1 MSENCCYSFH
11 DLFFAA
17 IGRSW
22 TDTERKSF
30 SELDQ
35 DQKNAEVRRL
45 VSLTSGSWAC
55 EDRHWHDGI
64 TYTAFWK
71 TAPSDSPAAR

>member
-11 DLFFAA
+11 DLFLAA
-17 IGRSW
+17 FGRSW
-22 TDTERKSF
+22 TDSEHKNF

-35 DQKNAEVRRL
+35 NQRNSEVRRL
-45 VSLTSGSWAC
+45 VSLTNGLWDC
-55 EDRHWHDGI
+55 EDRHWRDGV

-71 TAPSDSPAAR
+71 RLPVGTPASK